1 MKKLLLVFLLVLTTV
16 VIAQNSGQP
25 ANVSGTATASA
36 NSKSIQDPAEFAM
49 YDDACHVTDPAQKA
63 AALEAFVARYPNSTA
78 RLASLL
84 LALEA
89 YQQIGNQEKLQGTAK
104 HILEIDPNNVTALA
118 LDVVLNY
125 MKGEAGDAA
134 AASAAGAE
142 AQRAL
147 QALASWQKP
156 EEMPQAEYDAKR
168 KNMTAVFNTAGGF
181 AALQSADYASARGY
195 YLKLIELDP
204 SVVNYRRLGFADL
217 QLNPLDVN
225 GFWYLAKAEAIA
237 QSQNDKASA
246 QQIAADGKDR
256 YRRYHGSSDGWD
268 QIVSAAATQ
277 ASPAPDFTVK
287 AKPTECEQVVAAAQ
301 QTDLE
306 TLAVADWELILSH
319 RDCSPEAK
327 PAAEKMW
334 QAIQAKQKNNGVGK
348 LAFPVK
354 VISATADSLQA
365 AITEKNQ
372 QANKADL
379 QVALEKPFA
388 SPPAPGTEMD
398 VVGMV
403 ADYTPQPFLFIMQNG
418 EAQESKPKARPKPA
432 HTGKPGAP
440 HRAHAKSALR

>member
-1 MKKLLLVFLLVLTTV
+1 MKNLLLGFLLVLTTV
-16 VIAQNSGQP
+16 AIAQNSGQP
-25 ANVSGTATASA
+25 ANASGPA

-49 YDDACHVTDPAQKA
+49 YDSACHVTDPAQKA

-78 RLASLL
+78 KLASLL

-118 LDVVLNY
+118 VDVALNY

-181 AALQSADYASARGY
+181 ASLQSADYASARGY

-204 SVVNYRRLGFADL
+204 SIVNYRRLGFADL
-217 QLNPLDVN
+217 QLNPMDVN
-225 GFWYLAKAEAIA
+225 GFWYLAKAETIA

-287 AKPTECEQVVAAAQ
+287 AKPTESEQGVAAAQ

-306 TLAVADWELILSH
+306 TLAVAHCELILSH
-319 RDCSPEAK
+319 PDCSPEAK
-327 PAAEKMW
+327 PAA
-334 QAIQAKQKNNGVGK
+334 G
-348 LAFPVK
+348 
-354 VISATADSLQA
+354 
-365 AITEKNQ
+365 
-372 QANKADL
+372 
-379 QVALEKPFA
+379 
-388 SPPAPGTEMD
+388 
-398 VVGMV
+398 
-403 ADYTPQPFLFIMQNG
+403 
-418 EAQESKPKARPKPA
+418 
-432 HTGKPGAP
+432 
-440 HRAHAKSALR
+440 